1 MSTTPVTPSGAPA
14 GISDVV
20 SQADLTTWA
29 QIAGVLRYM
38 TAPLS
43 PAPAPTIASPVAPT
57 VTGSVFTNMFASLAG
72 AGVDNAIAHV
82 NAGQTAKVVGA
93 VGYWT
98 AAIIQFCMLFVGDAL
113 NIVLGVLD
121 GVRKGLDPQVG
132 ELSVTVLNEFLGT
145 DFGQT
150 QLPMGLG
157 TGDHLT
163 RARAI
168 GALLY
173 SQLES
178 EFAPAGG
185 GTIVPN
191 TAPAQTFSGL
201 AINFGLA
208 SGIMGVIGGMVPL
221 AHMDELRE
229 LGEEVAQNIGLGRL
243 VRRALQPLIQI
254 LVANPLTWAINTKY
268 TPTQFPEALLVNPFL
283 ATSLPTDQLYN
294 AMHLL
299 GYSNDKISAFIAM
312 HQKRLAPSEV
322 KLLVDNAQ
330 WTQSQADTY
339 VATLGWPT
347 SLQPTVQLI
356 EELREERAWISKL
369 VDELNTELKAGR
381 LTIDEFTNVVNGLPY
396 SQPTKAIILGT
407 AAYKSK
413 ALHAARPH
421 QLSGGELFYL
431 FAAGLIDATDLETR
445 WTAQGLSQADAD
457 LRLQLWLLHL
467 NRLHELETTKQQ
479 AYQEKVAK
487 FILQKAVPVTA
498 PAKQSYP
505 PAPPLPP
512 VPPFPLG

>member
-1 MSTTPVTPSGAPA
+1 MSTTPTTPSGAPP

-29 QIAGVLRYM
+29 QIAGVVRFL
-38 TAPLS
+38 TAPLQ
-43 PAPAPTIASPVAPT
+43 PAPAPTVGSPVAP
-57 VTGSVFTNMFASLAG
+57 SVMGAAFTNMFASLAG

-98 AAIIQFCMLFVGDAL
+98 AAIIQCCMLFVGDAL

-121 GVRKGLDPQVG
+121 GIRKGLDPQVG

-145 DFGQT
+145 DFGT
-150 QLPMGLG
+150 VQLPMGLG

-178 EFAPAGG
+178 EFAPPGG
-185 GTIVPN
+185 GAVVPN

-268 TPTQFPEALLVNPFL
+268 TPTQFPEALLVNPYA

-312 HQKRLAPSEV
+312 HQKRITPADI
-322 KLLVDNAQ
+322 KLLVDHGL
-330 WTQSQADTY
+330 WTQGQADTY

-347 SLQPTVQLI
+347 ALEPTVQTI
-356 EELREERAWISKL
+356 EELREERSWLSKF
-369 VDELNTELKAGR
+369 VSELDAELKAGH
-381 LTIDEFTNVVNGLPY
+381 LTLDEFTQVVNGLPY
-396 SQPTKAIILGT
+396 SQGVKDLINGT
-407 AAYKSK
+407 AAYKVK
-413 ALHAARPH
+413 ALHAAKPH
-421 QLSGGELFYL
+421 QLSGGELFYM
-431 FAAGLIDATDLETR
+431 FAAGLIDASDLETR
-445 WTAQGLSQADAD
+445 WLALGLSQADAD

-467 NRLHELETTKQQ
+467 NRLHELEQSKQQ
-479 AYQEKVAK
+479 AYNEKQAK
-487 FILQKAVPVTA
+487 FLEKLKVPVKA
-498 PAKQSYP
+498 SASQSTTPQP
-505 PAPPLPP
+505 PVPP

>member
-1 MSTTPVTPSGAPA
+1 MSTTPVTPTGAPA

-57 VTGSVFTNMFASLAG
+57 VTGSVFSNMFASLAG

-82 NAGQTAKVVGA
+82 SAGQTAKVVGA

-121 GVRKGLDPQVG
+121 GIRKGLDPQVG

-145 DFGQT
+145 DFGT
-150 QLPMGLG
+150 VQLPMGLG

-185 GTIVPN
+185 GAIVPN

-268 TPTQFPEALLVNPFL
+268 TPTQFPEALLVNPYL

-299 GYSNDKISAFIAM
+299 GYSNDKIAAFIAM
-312 HQKRLAPSEV
+312 HQKRLTLADV
-322 KLLVDNAQ
+322 KLLVDNGL
-330 WTQSQADTY
+330 WTQSQADSY

-347 SLQPTVQLI
+347 SLEPTVQTI
-356 EELREERAWISKL
+356 EELREERNWITKL
-369 VDELNTELKAGR
+369 VDELGTELKAGR
-381 LTIDEFTNVVNGLPY
+381 LTLDEFDSVVDGLPI
-396 SQPTKAIILGT
+396 SQGIRNIIKGT

-413 ALHAARPH
+413 AMHAARPH

-431 FAAGLIDATDLETR
+431 FAAGLVDATDLETR
-445 WTAQGLSQADAD
+445 WTAQGLPQADAD

-467 NRLHELETTKQQ
+467 NRLHELEQSKLE
-479 AYQEKVAK
+479 AYQQKQAK
-487 FILQKAVPVTA
+487 YLAKLSVPVKA
-498 PAKQSYP
+498 PATQTSTPQP
-505 PAPPLPP
+505 PVPP